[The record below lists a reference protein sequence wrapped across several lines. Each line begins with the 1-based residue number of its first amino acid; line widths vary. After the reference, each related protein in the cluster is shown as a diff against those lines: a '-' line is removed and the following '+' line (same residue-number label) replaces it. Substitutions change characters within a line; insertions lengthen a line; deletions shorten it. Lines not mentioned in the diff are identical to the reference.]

1 MEIAHW
7 HYSCCVCLPGC
18 KNARDTLL
26 LLLYFQQLLTFH
38 CNLFLFYPL
47 LLKNNNNSTVLI
59 INQQLWR
66 PKDLLAEDCFCQE
79 RVPKLSTHG
88 CLAEHIPSF
97 SHTFF
102 VQYPFLSNAGAQLS
116 ATSKPVPFQPVCG
129 AFFDGLLLHFYLSEA
144 LKTPTSHKVF
154 LTFMAFR
161 SWVSKNCWRLCWLS
175 PKTYF

>member
-1 MEIAHW
+1 MEIARW
-7 HYSCCVCLPGC
+7 HCSCCVCLPGC

-26 LLLYFQQLLTFH
+26 LFLYFQQLLTFY

-47 LLKNNNNSTVLI
+47 LLKNNNSTVLI

-66 PKDLLAEDCFCQE
+66 PKDLLAEDCFCQQ
-79 RVPKLSTHG
+79 RVPKLGTHG
-88 CLAEHIPSF
+88 CLVEHIPSF
-97 SHTFF
+97 SHTFSF
-102 VQYPFLSNAGAQLS
+102 QWPFLSNAGAELS
-116 ATSKPVPFQPVCG
+116 ATSKIPFQPAWGV
-129 AFFDGLLLHFYLSEA
+129 FFDGLLLHFYLSEA
-144 LKTPTSHKVF
+144 LKAPTSRKAF